1 MHNTLVEDVLGY
13 VQEYTIKNCRM
24 YIVGWCF
31 HKTQGILPI
40 RLNYNNSAF
49 NDNFSNMFKLE
60 LRPDVYNGSYNNNNI
75 LNCGW
80 IINMEQPDNM
90 EKLELEMEIDGEW
103 ITIFD
108 LMFFDTT
115 PKYIPSFV
123 VVDNFYNNPNKVRDF
138 ALRQNFEEHPKYH
151 KGKRTDMVYRFPGL
165 KQRFETIL
173 DCKIKNWEEY
183 GVNCCFQY
191 CVGGEQ
197 IVYHFDTQQYAGI
210 IFLTPDAPPESG
222 TTFYRSKFTKNMK
235 VTDDYNT
242 VFRTGVLDPTIFDV
256 VDVVGNRYNRL
267 VLFDAQM
274 IHAASAYFGNNLL
287 NGRLFQLFFF
297 DILK

>member
-1 MHNTLVEDVLGY
+1 
-13 VQEYTIKNCRM
+13 
-24 YIVGWCF
+24 
-31 HKTQGILPI
+31 
-40 RLNYNNSAF
+40 
-49 NDNFSNMFKLE
+49 
-60 LRPDVYNGSYNNNNI
+60 
-75 LNCGW
+75 
-80 IINMEQPDNM
+80 
-90 EKLELEMEIDGEW
+90 
-103 ITIFD
+103 
-108 LMFFDTT
+108 
-115 PKYIPSFV
+115 
-123 VVDNFYNNPNKVRDF
+123 
-138 ALRQNFEEHPKYH
+138 
-151 KGKRTDMVYRFPGL
+151 L

-173 DCKIKNWEEY
+173 DCKIINWTHY

-274 IHAASAYFGNNLL
+274 IHSASEYFGNNLL

-297 DILK
+297 DILKN

>member
-1 MHNTLVEDVLGY
+1 MYKTLHNDVVGY
-13 VQEYTIKNCRM
+13 IQEYTIKNNK
-24 YIVGWCF
+24 INIIGWCF
-31 HKTQGILPI
+31 HKTNNALPMRI
-40 RLNYNNSAF
+40 NYDVNNCDIF
-49 NDNFSNMFKLE
+49 VIEK
-60 LRPDVYNGSYNNNNI
+60 RPDVCQAFKNNLI
-75 LNCGW
+75 EDCGW
-80 IINMEQPDNM
+80 KINMEQPDNM
-90 EKLELEMEIDGEW
+90 EKLELEMEIEGEW

-108 LMFFDTT
+108 LLFFDTT

-123 VVDNFYNNPNKVRDF
+123 VVDNFYNNPDKVRDF
-138 ALRQNFEEHPKYH
+138 ALKQEFKAHPDYH
-151 KGKRTDMVYRFPGL
+151 KGKRTDSVYSFPGL

-173 DCKIKNWEEY
+173 DCKIINWTHY

-297 DILK
+297 DILKN